1 MKVYVYVVF
10 VWGTNV
16 NTGWTDERQFNVLVV
31 QYQIFAFCFVL
42 IQQECLQAIFFL
54 IVIILIRKSTLTV
67 YMDADANLISSTFT
81 FSQNITVLSCTEWC

>member
-31 QYQIFAFCFVL
+31 SDFCFLFCFDSVGMFTGN
-42 IQQECLQAIFFL
+42 FF
-54 IVIILIRKSTLTV
+54 S
-67 YMDADANLISSTFT
+67 DCNHSD
-81 FSQNITVLSCTEWC
+81 